1 MDPKSRVPREV
12 ELKFVFESS
21 PGDEVFAWARAAAP
35 VETRLHAVYF
45 DTQDLT
51 LHREGLSVR
60 LRQEDGG
67 LIQTVKLRQGGPGA
81 FGRGEW
87 QAAVRGPSLDLDKL
101 AATPAEQA
109 LAEGA
114 GLEPLVDV
122 VTHRRTSRTRTRG
135 CSVEL
140 ALDHGE
146 VAAGGRTAR
155 FDELELELKSGP
167 ARSLFAFANT
177 LQSRFDLGLSFQSK
191 SDRGFALMQAGAAKS
206 AGFHQPW
213 LPPSATVG
221 EVFRA
226 MARECVELIARNAEL
241 FHASP
246 APEAIH
252 QMRIGARRL
261 RALIQMFKTATA
273 DARQQAVRAEVRWL
287 GRELADARDLDV
299 FLQGAWARAEARA
312 GEAAASE
319 ARRHF
324 ELVRL
329 AAYSRAGAAAGGPRL
344 RRLLM
349 ETLAWI
355 EVGPWTGRRAA
366 AADHRD
372 APARDFAARRLGKSR
387 RNLLDAGRH
396 LQRLSSEKRHEA
408 RIEAKKLRYG
418 AEALVGLFPE
428 ASSKASAFVAR
439 LKALQDDLG
448 DLIDIATAQ
457 RLAADHPVAAR
468 LFGKERRR
476 EKRLLRDAS
485 DHLEALAAEKRF
497 WKI

>member
-1 MDPKSRVPREV
+1 MKRIRILLVDDHAVVRQGFKMILSAQADMEIVGEAGNGREAV
-12 ELKFVFESS
+12 EL
-21 PGDEVFAWARAAAP
+21 
-35 VETRLHAVYF
+35 
-45 DTQDLT
+45 
-51 LHREGLSVR
+51 
-60 LRQEDGG
+60 
-67 LIQTVKLRQGGPGA
+67 
-81 FGRGEW
+81 
-87 QAAVRGPSLDLDKL
+87 
-101 AATPAEQA
+101 AEQ
-109 LAEGA
+109 L
-114 GLEPLVDV
+114 
-122 VTHRRTSRTRTRG
+122 THRRASQTRTRG
-135 CSVEL
+135 CRVEL

-155 FDELELELKSGP
+155 FEELELELKSGP
-167 ARSLFAFANT
+167 ARSLFAFAST
-177 LQSRFDLGLSFQSK
+177 LQSRFDLELSFQTK

-206 AGFHQPW
+206 VGFHQPW

-241 FHASP
+241 FRASP

-273 DARQQAVRAEVRWL
+273 DARQEAVRAEVRWL

-299 FLQGAWARAEARA
+299 FLHGAWARAEARA
-312 GEAAASE
+312 GEAAAVE
-319 ARRHF
+319 ARRHL
-324 ELVRL
+324 ELARL
-329 AAYSRAGAAAGGPRL
+329 AAYSRAAAAAGGPRL

-366 AADHRD
+366 AAEHRD
-372 APARDFAARRLGKSR
+372 APARDFAPRRLGRSR
-387 RNLLDAGRH
+387 RKLLDAGRH
-396 LQRLSSEKRHEA
+396 LKRLSSEGRHRA

-418 AEALVGLFPE
+418 AEALAGLFPE
-428 ASSKASAFVAR
+428 VGPKASAFVGR

-448 DLIDIATAQ
+448 DLNDMATAQ
-457 RLAADHPVAAR
+457 RLAADHPLAAR
-468 LFGKERRR
+468 LVGKERRR
-476 EKRLLRDAS
+476 EKRLLRDAAA
-485 DHLEALAAEKRF
+485 HLEALGAAKRF